1 MDVIR
6 AAQLHHIL
14 PPIALGVRRGS
25 VLHKVH
31 AVLHRLRLEA
41 ESFMDVQR
49 MLDATHSITA
59 DLGAEAEIVRLSV
72 NASAF
77 FPHWLSGGGGDD
89 GDGDT
94 SFSFQMTSDMGA
106 AAATEED
113 EGLVAPQDS
122 HVSFRGCLY
131 VPGVFHILDG
141 ATHTRFST
149 KVSFGQK
156 SSLCMRVLFGFSITG
171 ITEGFSSAAASVIQF
186 PVQRWASALRRWPCV
201 GCPRRGC

>member
-77 FPHWLSGGGGDD
+77 FRLPP
-89 GDGDT
+89 
-94 SFSFQMTSDMGA
+94 
-106 AAATEED
+106 
-113 EGLVAPQDS
+113 LV
-122 HVSFRGCLY
+122 VR
-131 VPGVFHILDG
+131 
-141 ATHTRFST
+141 
-149 KVSFGQK
+149 
-156 SSLCMRVLFGFSITG
+156 
-171 ITEGFSSAAASVIQF
+171 
-186 PVQRWASALRRWPCV
+186 QRRRRW
-201 GCPRRGC
+201 RRRHVFQLPDDIGYGRCRGNRRR